1 MPPDSPA
8 RVARGLSLLL
18 LATGSAIVGALWV
31 LLALRSGRQCS
42 WMALAVALDCAVLLR
57 LGGMRGGWKRATAAL
72 LATAVVIALTNW
84 CIVALQ
90 VGLPLGLDGWD
101 ALVRPGLGYAWTLLD
116 LATGTMD
123 AIFILL
129 ALVAAALLG
138 R

>member
-1 MPPDSPA
+1 M
-8 RVARGLSLLL
+8 LL
-18 LATGSAIVGALWV
+18 LATGSAIVGALWI
-31 LLALRSGRQCS
+31 LLALRSGRQCN

-57 LGGMRGGWKRATAAL
+57 LGGVRRGWRRAIAAL
-72 LATAVVIALTNW
+72 LATAAVIVLANW

-101 ALVRPGLGYAWTLLD
+101 ALTRPGFGYAWTLLD
-116 LATGTMD
+116 LATGAMD

-129 ALVAAALLG
+129 ALIVAVVLG